1 MRADIEE
8 AMKSCTETST
18 MKGDVRHLEE
28 YLDEGEDVRALLPA
42 VMDGENG
49 VLALTDRRVLVV
61 FHGMLHQN
69 EDELALSVECD
80 HGMVLSN
87 VKIGPEHRQLLG
99 NVNKQDAE
107 RTVYEIERAE

>member
-8 AMKSCTETST
+8 AMKSCTDAST

-28 YLDEGEDVRALLPA
+28 YLDEGEDVRALLRA
-42 VMDGENG
+42 VMDGKNG

-87 VKIGPEHRQLLG
+87 VKIGAEHSCICSAR
-99 NVNKQDAE
+99 
-107 RTVYEIERAE
+107 